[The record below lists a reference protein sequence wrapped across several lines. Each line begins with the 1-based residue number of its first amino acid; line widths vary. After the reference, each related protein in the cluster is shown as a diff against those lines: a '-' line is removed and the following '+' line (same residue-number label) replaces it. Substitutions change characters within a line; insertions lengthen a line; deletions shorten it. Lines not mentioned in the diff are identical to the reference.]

1 MFINEEYFKRRKEV
15 WDFTE
20 AGRQEVVYDSC
31 ESHEEEWRWSS
42 LSCEKGLRGLS
53 KSRMVFGG

>member
-31 ESHEEEWRWSS
+31 ESHEEEWKWSS
-42 LSCEKGLRGLS
+42 LSC
-53 KSRMVFGG
+53 